1 MISIMSSAYNGLSTE
16 EKERVFLIAV
26 GKDEFS
32 NKNQNFC
39 QGFAACPDTSWWT
52 TWNANQRDVY
62 FYIKNE
68 DDSWEYYCRYS
79 MNDFSG
85 EVEGTIRE
93 MLKVTEPV
101 TAATASPVQKG
112 PTQFIK
118 PINSTINDGLFVPL
132 PSEPILPEG
141 SAVDNPVPVPL
152 VPSIYE
158 YNTNTSDVP
167 SDLPS
172 SSPVPVL
179 LVPSI
184 YEYNTNTSD
193 VPSDLP
199 NLEPSSIPGS
209 QDPEPSIL
217 DYYPKFS
224 SSSSI
229 SDDNYTTS
237 DLSVPVP
244 IISEVAE
251 QVSSSPY
258 HSTYLSVLA
267 GPVLGYFFLY
277 IY

>member
-112 PTQFIK
+112 PTQLIK
-118 PINSTINDGLFVPL
+118 PINSTINDRPSVPL

-172 SSPVPVL
+172 
-179 LVPSI
+179 
-184 YEYNTNTSD
+184 
-193 VPSDLP
+193 
-199 NLEPSSIPGS
+199 LEPSSIPGS

-229 SDDNYTTS
+229 PDDNYTTS